1 MGYKKITVSSNPTA
15 ENESSA
21 PFVKTTTAVEIKDC
35 FCEEAPLAAKQKKTF
50 PINGCALFISL
61 CAVLGLLFIF
71 IPIPEPFENFLEN
84 IIFFVSE
91 DGEETKIPF
100 IPEGST
106 FNKNTSTIFA
116 DIPACEKS
124 AFGNELPI
132 LQASEISI
140 SSKGISAI
148 SNETKYNIDFDS
160 LMSQSFPIQ
169 KISLTSSQNDSLPVF
184 SQIAPEVLII
194 HTHGTE
200 GYEDCAFSNYRT
212 HDTSKNVVAVG
223 KALASE
229 LEAYGISVI
238 HCEEMFDK
246 DSYIK
251 AYSNSYSKVAE
262 YLSKYPSIKY
272 VIDVHRDAVPDGEG
286 GYAKLVCDTNGETLA
301 QLMLV
306 VGTDEAGAK
315 HKEWTKNL
323 RTAAEI
329 QKGVFEENENLMR
342 PLNLRKAS
350 FNQQL
355 SSGYFILEAGNCANT
370 LEEAKLSMSVF
381 AKSFAKTAGG
391 LK

>member
-1 MGYKKITVSSNPTA
+1 MGYKKITVSSKPA
-15 ENESSA
+15 VENDSPA
-21 PFVKTTTAVEIKDC
+21 PFVKTITAVEIKDC
-35 FCEEAPLAAKQKKTF
+35 FCEETPIDIKPKKSF

-61 CAVLGLLFIF
+61 CAVLGLLFVF
-71 IPIPEPFENFLEN
+71 IPIPEPFANFLEN
-84 IIFFVSE
+84 IIFLVSE
-91 DGEETKIPF
+91 NGEETKIPF
-100 IPEGST
+100 IPENST

-124 AFGNELPI
+124 TLGNELPV
-132 LQASEISI
+132 LQTSEISI
-140 SSKGISAI
+140 SSKGLSAI

-169 KISLTSSQNDSLPVF
+169 KLSLTSSQDESLPVF
-184 SQIAPEVLII
+184 SQISPEVLII

-200 GYEDCAFSNYRT
+200 GYKDSAFSNYRT

-223 KALASE
+223 NTLASE

-238 HCEEMFDK
+238 HCDEMFDK

-262 YLSKYPSIKY
+262 YLTKYPSIKY
-272 VIDVHRDAVPDGEG
+272 VIDLHRDAVPDGEG
-286 GYAKLVCDTNGETLA
+286 GYAKLVCDANGKTLA

-381 AKSFAKTAGG
+381 AKGFAETAGS